1 MRCLWAK
8 GFYHESAIPE
18 QVGGCYGGCMKFKDA
33 SMAKGGGLQERCNF
47 RGVAA
52 HHAIG
57 MDPGLAPEKRRLL
70 ELAVNEAEALAC
82 ATGVPELVLLTL
94 AEEKVRATKRWFA
107 RQKEVKERSSEFGLE
122 FAE

>member
-1 MRCLWAK
+1 
-8 GFYHESAIPE
+8 
-18 QVGGCYGGCMKFKDA
+18 MKINNA
-33 SMAKGGGLQERCNF
+33 SMAKGARLKERCNF
-47 RGVAA
+47 RGVAV
-52 HHAIG
+52 HHAFHAMGIQA
-57 MDPGLAPEKRRLL
+57 GLAPEKKRLL

-94 AEEKVRATKRWFA
+94 AEEKVRATKRWLA

>member
-1 MRCLWAK
+1 
-8 GFYHESAIPE
+8 
-18 QVGGCYGGCMKFKDA
+18 MKIKNA
-33 SMAKGGGLQERCNF
+33 SMTNGARSKERCNF
-47 RGVAA
+47 RGVAV

-57 MDPGLAPEKRRLL
+57 MDAGLAPEKKRLL

-94 AEEKVRATKRWFA
+94 AEEKVRATKRWLA
-107 RQKEVKERSSEFGLE
+107 RQNEVKARSAEFGLE

>member
-1 MRCLWAK
+1 
-8 GFYHESAIPE
+8 
-18 QVGGCYGGCMKFKDA
+18 MKIKIA
-33 SMAKGGGLQERCNF
+33 SMAKGARLKERCNF
-47 RGVAA
+47 RGLAV

-57 MDPGLAPEKRRLL
+57 MDAGLAPEKKRLL

-94 AEEKVRATKRWFA
+94 AEEKVRAAKRWLA
-107 RQKEVKERSSEFGLE
+107 RQKEVRERSSEFGLE

>member
-1 MRCLWAK
+1 
-8 GFYHESAIPE
+8 
-18 QVGGCYGGCMKFKDA
+18 MKSEKSIRA
-33 SMAKGGGLQERCNF
+33 GKERRGRICDF

-57 MDPGLAPEKRRLL
+57 FEAGLAPEKRRLL

-94 AEEKVRATKRWFA
+94 AEEKVRATRLWLA
-107 RQKEVKERSSEFGLE
+107 RQEKLKERSLQWSLE

>member
-1 MRCLWAK
+1 
-8 GFYHESAIPE
+8 
-18 QVGGCYGGCMKFKDA
+18 MKIKNA
-33 SMAKGGGLQERCNF
+33 SMTNGARSKERGNF
-47 RGVAA
+47 RGVAV

-57 MDPGLAPEKRRLL
+57 MDAGLAPEKKRLL

-94 AEEKVRATKRWFA
+94 AEEKVRATKRWLA
-107 RQKEVKERSSEFGLE
+107 RQNEVKARSAEFGLE

>member
-1 MRCLWAK
+1 
-8 GFYHESAIPE
+8 
-18 QVGGCYGGCMKFKDA
+18 MKIKNA
-33 SMAKGGGLQERCNF
+33 SMAKRGRLKERCNF
-47 RGVAA
+47 RGVAV

-57 MDPGLAPEKRRLL
+57 VDAGLAPEKKRLL

-94 AEEKVRATKRWFA
+94 AEEKVHATKRWLA
-107 RQKEVKERSSEFGLE
+107 RQKEVKERSSEFRLE

>member
-1 MRCLWAK
+1 
-8 GFYHESAIPE
+8 
-18 QVGGCYGGCMKFKDA
+18 MKFKEA
-33 SMAKGGGLQERCNF
+33 SMPMGARLKERSNF
-47 RGVAA
+47 RGVTA

-57 MDPGLAPEKRRLL
+57 LEVGLAPEKRRLL

-94 AEEKVRATKRWFA
+94 AEEKVRAAKRWLA

>member
-1 MRCLWAK
+1 
-8 GFYHESAIPE
+8 
-18 QVGGCYGGCMKFKDA
+18 MKIKNA
-33 SMAKGGGLQERCNF
+33 SMAKGARLKERCNF

-52 HHAIG
+52 HHAFGALGIEA
-57 MDPGLAPEKRRLL
+57 GLAPEKKRLL

-94 AEEKVRATKRWFA
+94 AEEKVRATKRWLA
-107 RQKEVKERSSEFGLE
+107 RQKEVKERSSEFRLE